1 MKPTQHE
8 VLAYVTSTIE
18 SLMED
23 WDDSDVKLTPETK
36 LFTELG
42 LESLDA
48 VVLGTT
54 IQERYGADMPF
65 GQMYAELG
73 EQQRDIT
80 VKELSEF
87 VYGQLNGAE

>member
-1 MKPTQHE
+1 MKPTQQE
-8 VLAYVTSTIE
+8 VLAYVTSTLAG
-18 SLMED
+18 LMED
-23 WDDSDVKLTPETK
+23 WDDSDIELTPDTK

-48 VVLGTT
+48 VVLGAT
-54 IQERYGADMPF
+54 IQERYATDMPF

-80 VKELSEF
+80 VKELAEF
-87 VYGQLNGAE
+87 VYGQLNGAG